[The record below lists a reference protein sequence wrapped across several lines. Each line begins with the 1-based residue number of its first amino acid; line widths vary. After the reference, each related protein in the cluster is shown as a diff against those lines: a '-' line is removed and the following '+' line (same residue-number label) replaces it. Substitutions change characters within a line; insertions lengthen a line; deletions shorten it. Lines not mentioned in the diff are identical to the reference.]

1 MRKSERSCDTHT
13 SSPTSI
19 VACLVLQ
26 NQSFISFFIHK
37 ITRTRENFFSAL
49 VKRKKIRLQLI
60 ICTLFACIT
69 SSPTRRREKKLKNN
83 EIARVHWRR
92 ISSFA
97 IMHAWLCWKV
107 EIIKLSLIVLT
118 HYYSE
123 LLRKSSLLIWF
134 IITMFRHFHYKNN
147 HFINNYR
154 SSHNWCSISCM
165 RYVCWDW
172 KMYCYAI
179 FIRS

>member
-37 ITRTRENFFSAL
+37 IMRTRENFFSAL

-69 SSPTRRREKKLKNN
+69 SSPTRRREKKLKKQRNC
-83 EIARVHWRR
+83 AG
-92 ISSFA
+92 
-97 IMHAWLCWKV
+97 
-107 EIIKLSLIVLT
+107 SLKKNFLICDNACMTMLESGNHQTLT
-118 HYYSE
+118 DRSD
-123 LLRKSSLLIWF
+123 SLL
-134 IITMFRHFHYKNN
+134 FRAAEK
-147 HFINNYR
+147 
-154 SSHNWCSISCM
+154 
-165 RYVCWDW
+165 
-172 KMYCYAI
+172 K
-179 FIRS
+179 

>member
-69 SSPTRRREKKLKNN
+69 SSPTRRREKKLKKQRNC
-83 EIARVHWRR
+83 AG
-92 ISSFA
+92 
-97 IMHAWLCWKV
+97 
-107 EIIKLSLIVLT
+107 SLKKNFLICDNACMTMLESGNHQTLT
-118 HYYSE
+118 DRSD
-123 LLRKSSLLIWF
+123 SLL
-134 IITMFRHFHYKNN
+134 FRAAEK
-147 HFINNYR
+147 
-154 SSHNWCSISCM
+154 
-165 RYVCWDW
+165 
-172 KMYCYAI
+172 K
-179 FIRS
+179 